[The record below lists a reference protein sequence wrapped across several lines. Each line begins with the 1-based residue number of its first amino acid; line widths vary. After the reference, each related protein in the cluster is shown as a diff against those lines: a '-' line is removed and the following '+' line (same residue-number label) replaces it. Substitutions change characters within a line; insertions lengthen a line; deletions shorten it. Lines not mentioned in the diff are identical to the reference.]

1 MKAGWERF
9 RRLCGTPV
17 GALLCWFG
25 LFTLLAL
32 VDAAQ
37 LYAAQ
42 HFEEFTISWKTAL
55 RRGFESNS
63 TMAVLGLGVLWLA
76 SRFPFDRTQG
86 WRWFGLHLG
95 GTVLYAVLYSLAY
108 STLVNGQISVRGKP
122 FVFTETLR
130 KLLVFYAIG
139 HVAFYWFIVLAHHGW
154 HYYRR
159 YRERERRA
167 AELEGEL
174 SRAQLQTLRMQLNP
188 HFLFNTLN
196 TIAALIH
203 EQPETAD
210 RVVIRLSELLR
221 ASLDR
226 PDAHEIPLRQEL
238 EFVRRYLEI
247 EQARFGDRLDVDIRV
262 PAPVES
268 ALVPALILQPILE
281 NAIRH
286 GVELREAAGQIVL
299 GARLQGEQLELTV
312 TDHGPGLPPGA
323 TQFPREGIGLR
334 NTRSRLRHL
343 YGDKQSLEL
352 RAATTGGLEVRITLP
367 FRSEGGEG
375 PASRPERGLRHP
387 TPPSVPA

>member
-1 MKAGWERF
+1 MKAGWQRF
-9 RRLCGTPV
+9 RRVCGTPV
-17 GALLCWFG
+17 GALLCWFAV
-25 LFTLLAL
+25 FTFLAL

-42 HFEEFTISWKTAL
+42 QFEEFTISWQTAL
-55 RRGFESNS
+55 RRGFESNY
-63 TMAVLGLGVLWLA
+63 TMAVLGLGVLGLA
-76 SRFPFDRTQG
+76 SRFPFDRTKG
-86 WRWFGLHLG
+86 WRWFVLHLG
-95 GTVLYAVLYSLAY
+95 GTVLYSVLYSLVY

-122 FVFTETLR
+122 FVFAETLR

-167 AELEGEL
+167 TELEGEL

-203 EQPETAD
+203 EQPESAD
-210 RVVIRLSELLR
+210 RVLIRLSELLR

-226 PDAHEIPLRQEL
+226 PDAHELPLRQEL
-238 EFVRRYLEI
+238 DFVRRYLEI
-247 EQARFGDRLDVDIRV
+247 EQARFGDRLTVEIRV
-262 PAPVES
+262 PPAVEA

-286 GVELREAAGQIVL
+286 GVELREAAGRIVL
-299 GARLQGEQLELTV
+299 TAARQSDQLELVV
-312 TDHGPGLPPGA
+312 TDNGPGLPPGA
-323 TQFPREGIGLR
+323 THFAREGIGLR

-343 YGDKQSLEL
+343 YGEKQTLEL
-352 RAATTGGLEVRITLP
+352 RTVPTGGLEVRIALP
-367 FRSEGGEG
+367 FRLESGETPVARSERVLMDPG
-375 PASRPERGLRHP
+375 P
-387 TPPSVPA
+387 PPVRA